1 MSEIDDYLAA
11 LPPGQRVA
19 LDHLRAIV
27 AAAAPDAEEGKSYG
41 MPAFRYRGKPLIG
54 FHAAKQHLSVHPFSP
69 EVVDGV
75 RDRLAGFD
83 LAKGTIRF
91 TPEQPLPD
99 DVIRE
104 LVALRLA
111 ELR

>member
-1 MSEIDDYLAA
+1 
-11 LPPGQRVA
+11 
-19 LDHLRAIV
+19 
-27 AAAAPDAEEGKSYG
+27 
-41 MPAFRYRGKPLIG
+41 
-54 FHAAKQHLSVHPFSP
+54 VHPFSP
-69 EVVDGV
+69 EVVDAV
-75 RDRLAGFD
+75 RGRLDGFD

-91 TPEQPLPD
+91 TPDEPIPE